1 MIIIT
6 AHKCL
11 AQFLTVVSSSAL
23 KQKNCV
29 FATVVDVQCL
39 VGLTSD
45 VEAKALAHD
54 AMPSVTKSL
63 VHLFF
68 YSLASLINSN
78 AIFVGTFFNTIAH
91 NINCFFF
98 ELFIHISLN
107 TQRRVLPP
115 FVE

>member
-11 AQFLTVVSSSAL
+11 AQFFAAVSSSAL

-39 VGLTSD
+39 VGLACD
-45 VEAKALAHD
+45 VKAKTLAHN
-54 AMPSVTKSL
+54 AMPSVTKAL

-68 YSLASLINSN
+68 DSLAS
-78 AIFVGTFFNTIAH
+78 
-91 NINCFFF
+91 
-98 ELFIHISLN
+98 
-107 TQRRVLPP
+107 
-115 FVE
+115 